1 MLQFIHVQPV
11 SYANDKP
18 SKVNI
23 MDHLSALQLRLSNE
37 RIRLN
42 QATNKDEI
50 ALRSVWVKQ
59 MEKEVQGEIEFL
71 NQCDDLTA
79 DELLKELLG

>member
-1 MLQFIHVQPV
+1 
-11 SYANDKP
+11 
-18 SKVNI
+18 

-37 RIRLN
+37 RIRLS

-50 ALRSVWVKQ
+50 ELRSVWVKQ
-59 MEKEVQGEIEFL
+59 MEKEVQGEVELL
-71 NQCDDLTA
+71 NQHNDLTA